1 MKYSWLKNIVE
12 GNLPCGDG
20 CRGFVGTY
28 AQRFLHEIE
37 MSKQALRK
45 TLKELEEGAEKGS
58 FWLGGPVTGVA
69 GRCFCH
75 CPTTSSEIKVALWHH
90 QRGNNAQQAT
100 HLCSHLSY
108 MYYTLYSF
116 SRILCKHTHK
126 YKLWLLDAHFNYSS
140 CYVIECGCVECV
152 EFLTKRW
159 DKFLVYGN
167 GYRCSAKFSNLFKL
181 IVQNASNIFAS
192 MSLEIQT
199 CEQMGHCCF
208 LFPLPLQRQ
217 GCRVSTWLSF
227 PTGVEWA
234 CTTAVLADAAEY

>member
-1 MKYSWLKNIVE
+1 M
-12 GNLPCGDG
+12 P
-20 CRGFVGTY
+20 
-28 AQRFLHEIE
+28 
-37 MSKQALRK
+37 
-45 TLKELEEGAEKGS
+45 KGS
-58 FWLGGPVTGVA
+58 SMKLRCRSRHWGRHWRSWKRGQRRAASGWEGRLQGWQGDVSATAPPLLLRLKWLSGTIRGA
-69 GRCFCH
+69 
-75 CPTTSSEIKVALWHH
+75 TS
-90 QRGNNAQQAT
+90 NNAQQAT